1 MHADVHLL
9 LHDLRAAELRAAAEL
24 HTAASASTEGHSL
37 PRTPV
42 RAQLGW
48 TLVEL
53 GLRLAVPGTGR
64 PATTCTATL
73 AA

>member
-9 LHDLRAAELRAAAEL
+9 LHDLRAAELHDTATESGK
-24 HTAASASTEGHSL
+24 HTL
-37 PRTPV
+37 PGTPMRT
-42 RAQLGW
+42 RLGW

-53 GLRLAVPGTGR
+53 GLRLAVPGVRPVTVR
-64 PATTCTATL
+64 PAATV